1 MNQSAFKSF
10 AVKEKKEVG
19 TTARFLSGKML
30 IFAKLSLM
38 SFIYDI
44 LETFCFPDGK
54 VKKIY
59 EKYQIEGVYIY
70 HILTDRNSTSQKFV
84 FTNNAASEIPNTKYR
99 EIIFEVI
106 CASRIGKRF
115 DISHSFWSQFRYQNP
130 ELRKYLGYFEVV
142 NIDNICQLTIASNP
156 KEYFEMFEDRGTNKK
171 DKGIKKGSSGI
182 DFQNFPSRIV
192 FITNLEHFQKPEVEY
207 KEVARLT
214 VDQK

>member
-44 LETFCFPDGK
+44 LETFCFPDEK

-59 EKYQIEGVYIY
+59 EKYQMEDVYIY
-70 HILTDRNSTSQKFV
+70 HILTDRDSTSRKFV
-84 FTNNAASEIPNTKYR
+84 FISNAASEIPNTKYR

-106 CASRIGKRF
+106 CIRNIGKRF
-115 DISHSFWSQFRYQNP
+115 DTSHSFWSQFFG
-130 ELRKYLGYFEVV
+130 LKF
-142 NIDNICQLTIASNP
+142 
-156 KEYFEMFEDRGTNKK
+156 
-171 DKGIKKGSSGI
+171 IK
-182 DFQNFPSRIV
+182 
-192 FITNLEHFQKPEVEY
+192 NLEHFEKPEVEY
-207 KEVARLT
+207 KEVARPT
-214 VDQK
+214 VDQGEMQKKNSLWCKFSQFNDKIKNSRVTPCKNL